1 MVALQALA
9 LYSTLAFSKTGSSV
23 VTVQAPSGLLA
34 FNINQDNKLLYQ
46 EATLQDLEGTIS
58 LEAQG
63 SMCASIQVQDHQRS
77 TQTFQTRFYLPPNSL
92 LDFFPRFLFTTTS
105 QRLPG
110 STASR

>member
-1 MVALQALA
+1 MALQALA
-9 LYSTLAFSKTGSSV
+9 LYSTLAFSETGSSV
-23 VTVQAPSGLLA
+23 VVVRAPSSLRT

-46 EATLQDLEGTIS
+46 EETLHDLEGTIS

-77 TQTFQTRFYLPPNSL
+77 TQTFQTRFYLPPNSP
-92 LDFFPRFLFTTTS
+92 LDFFFPRFLFTTTS

-110 STASR
+110 STVSP